1 MKHRDRVVFR
11 HIDLIEHAEPTVLRR
26 KRDGTAAQP
35 HLAAGE
41 GVGADEHTAVGVH
54 MERGGEHRAREEP
67 CKVVRKNVLARRLS
81 ACEQE
86 ILPLQQR
93 GDRRIEHLFADKLH
107 HRARNASLRGRIHAP
122 LFFEPLQPE
131 RKVFSHDIIFSF
143 CCEPPCAAYLS
154 EKIIAPAGKKVNFP
168 PPSALLIGNFP
179 SSPLNSV
186 EKHYILTK
194 RVKFYRKSSAGGEK

>member
-41 GVGADEHTAVGVH
+41 GVGADEHTAVGIH

-67 CKVVRKNVLARRLS
+67 CKVVRKDVLARRLS

-143 CCEPPCAAYLS
+143 CCGPPCAAYLS
-154 EKIIAPAGKKVNFP
+154 EKNYSPGGEKSQF
-168 PPSALLIGNFP
+168 LIGNFP

>member
-93 GDRRIEHLFADKLH
+93 GDRRIEHLFADESN
-107 HRARNASLRGRIHAP
+107 HRARNAPLRGRIHAP

-143 CCEPPCAAYLS
+143 CCGPPCAAYLS
-154 EKIIAPAGKKVNFP
+154 EKNY
-168 PPSALLIGNFP
+168 
-179 SSPLNSV
+179 SP
-186 EKHYILTK
+186 
-194 RVKFYRKSSAGGEK
+194 GGEKSQLPAAFSAFNREFSQFSVEFCRKALYTDKKS